1 MANIKIFKM
10 DDCSWYAAHNL
21 MEFLNWYNKHIDSIE
36 VPDDLQELEIIEPED
51 GTMWS
56 NENMRMSKHWEM
68 RMKYA
73 EEESET

>member
-36 VPDDLQELEIIEPED
+36 FPDDL
-51 GTMWS
+51 
-56 NENMRMSKHWEM
+56 
-68 RMKYA
+68 
-73 EEESET
+73 